1 MKTRN
6 MEQAKNRY
14 SRQNRYL
21 KATSAAVAVFCLM
34 PYGQATAQESE
45 PGAAPQAA
53 EETPASDI
61 VVTGSR
67 VAREGF
73 TAPTPTTV
81 IGVEQIKAAAPAS
94 IADYV
99 NQLPA
104 LVGSNTPRIANTGAS
119 ATVGSNLFNLRS
131 LGANRTLVLLDGHR
145 VVPSTI
151 TGNVD
156 INLLPQA
163 LVQRVDV
170 VTGGASAAWGS
181 DAVAGVVNFV
191 LDRKFEGVMANIQSG
206 IAEEGDARTFKAE
219 LSYGTSF
226 ADGRGHFIV
235 SGEYHDDGAAGKV
248 STRDWF
254 KSRKVIFNPAWTA
267 TNGQPRR
274 IVQTGVGASN
284 ETSGGLITGP
294 ATVTVGGVTMANPL
308 RNIQF
313 GPGGVP
319 MPYDPGTVSGIS
331 AFGGD
336 VEDISQAIELAVP
349 LRYGTAYGRLSYE
362 IAPDVTIYG
371 EATYAKAWNEIVAR
385 VYDRGG
391 NITIRRDN
399 AFLPGSI
406 ATQMASLGLNT
417 IQMGRMFLDWGPLRG
432 RNKREQQRYVAG
444 AEGELGGGWSW
455 DAYVQHGVT
464 DFSTG
469 AYDNNPI
476 IANFNRAVD
485 SVVNPANGQIVC
497 RTTLADPTNGCVP
510 LNIFGSGSTSEA
522 GRNYVFGRSVQNI
535 KIQQDVVAASLRGEP
550 LSLWAGPVSVALGIE
565 GRREKYRSTA
575 DALSLTDAFFVGNF
589 KPSSGKYD
597 VKEAFFETV
606 IPLLA
611 DKPFAKSLDLN
622 AAIRLTDYSLS
633 GSVTTWKV
641 GATWD
646 LNDQIRARGVV
657 SRDIRAPNLSELF
670 QGGATLNQTV
680 DDPVT
685 GTSYSSRTVS
695 QGNPNLKPEKADTK
709 SFGIVYRPHWL
720 DGLSVSVDYFDI
732 KIDGA
737 IASLIAQRII
747 DKCDEGITS
756 QCAFITRS
764 SPTGPIQSILLV
776 PQNINSERTKGIDIE
791 GTYRTEL
798 GKGDLTLRAVAT
810 YVDERSETADG
821 QKVEY
826 AGTNA
831 NESQPSKAVPSWRVM
846 SSVTYDLGDIASTLT
861 GRFISAGKLNN
872 AWVEGVDIDDNS
884 VPSAFYLDWSMTYRI
899 DSFGKGAEVYFA
911 IQNLLDKDPPASPN
925 YSTASTIQ
933 TGVNGYIYDVIGR
946 QFRVGVRTKF

>member
-1 MKTRN
+1 MIAQEQGS
-6 MEQAKNRY
+6 MERRRLNRR
-14 SRQNRYL
+14 SRL
-21 KATSAAVAVFCLM
+21 KATSAAAAILCLID
-34 PYGQATAQESE
+34 A
-45 PGAAPQAA
+45 GAARAQMAEAAAQAKG
-53 EETPASDI
+53 EVSVSDI

-67 VAREGF
+67 VVREGF

-81 IGVEQIKAAAPAS
+81 IGVEQIRAAAPAS

-191 LDRKFEGVMANIQSG
+191 LDRKFEGAMANIQSG
-206 IAEEGDARTFKAE
+206 IADAGDARSFKAE

-226 ADGRGHFIV
+226 AGGRGHFIL
-235 SGEYHDDGAAGKV
+235 SGEYHDDDGAGKAT
-248 STRDWF
+248 SRDWF
-254 KSRKVIFNPAWTA
+254 KGRKVIFNPGWTA

-274 IVQTGVGASN
+274 IIRTGVGASN

-294 ATVTVGGVTMANPL
+294 ATVTVGGVTRPNTL
-308 RNIQF
+308 RNMQF
-313 GPGGVP
+313 GPGGTL

-349 LRYGTAYGRLSYE
+349 LRYGTAYGRLSYDLTPG
-362 IAPDVTIYG
+362 ITVYG
-371 EATYAKAWNEIVAR
+371 EANYARAWNEIVAR

-391 NITIRRDN
+391 NITIQRDN
-399 AFLPGSI
+399 AFLP
-406 ATQMASLGLNT
+406 ADVRTQMASLGLNSF
-417 IQMGRMFLDWGPLRG
+417 QMGRMFLDWGPLRG
-432 RNKREQQRYVAG
+432 RNRREQQRYVAG
-444 AEGELGGGWSW
+444 LEGRLAGGWSW

-469 AYDNNPI
+469 AYANNPI
-476 IANFNRAVD
+476 VANFNRAVD
-485 SVVNPANGQIVC
+485 AVANPANGQIVC
-497 RTTLADPTNGCVP
+497 RSTLADPTNGCVP
-510 LNIFGSGSTSEA
+510 LNIFGAGSSSQA
-522 GRNYVFGRSVQNI
+522 ARNYVFGRSVQDI
-535 KIQQDVVAASLRGEP
+535 RIQQDVAAASLRGEP
-550 LSLWAGPVSVALGIE
+550 FSLWAGPVSVALGVE
-565 GRREKYRSTA
+565 ARREKYRSTA

-589 KPSSGKYD
+589 KPSRGKYD

-606 IPLLA
+606 VPLLA
-611 DKPFAKSLDLN
+611 DKSFVKSLDLN

-641 GATWD
+641 GSTWD
-646 LNDQIRARGVV
+646 LDDQFRVRGVV

-695 QGNPNLKPEKADTK
+695 QGNPDLKPERADTR
-709 SFGIVYRPHWL
+709 SFGIVYRPAWL
-720 DGLSVSVDYFDI
+720 RGLSLSVDYFDI

-737 IASLIAQRII
+737 IASLIAQRVI
-747 DKCDEGITS
+747 DKCQQGITA
-756 QCAFITRS
+756 QCGFITRG
-764 SPTGPIQSILLV
+764 SPAGPITSILLV
-776 PQNINSERTKGIDIE
+776 PQNINAERTRGVDIE

-798 GKGDLTLRAVAT
+798 GKGDLILRAVAT
-810 YVDERSETADG
+810 YVDQRSEKADG
-821 QKVEY
+821 QKVDY

-831 NESQPSKAVPSWRVM
+831 NESQPSKAVPRWRGM
-846 SSVTYDLGDIASTLT
+846 ASATYDLGKVASTLT

-884 VPSAFYLDWSMTYRI
+884 VSSAFYLDWSMTWRI
-899 DSFGKGAEVYFA
+899 DGAAKGTEVYFA
-911 IQNLLDKDPPASPN
+911 VQNLLDKGPPASPN

-946 QFRVGVRTKF
+946 QFRVGVRTRF